1 MVMVDIFKRNTNI
14 ISVIIIIVLGFLV
27 YSNSLNGKF
36 VYDDE
41 YLVKDNAFIKS
52 LARLPSVFYKDVGSG
67 ADRAYSFYRPVLILT
82 YALDY
87 AIWGIKPFGYHLSS
101 TIFHILA
108 ALCVY
113 WFITVLF
120 ESRLLALFTASLFV
134 VHPVHVEAVSYIS
147 GRSDPLVLIF
157 SLLTFIFYLKVL
169 RTDKVRGWLA
179 GMVLSYALALLSREI
194 TVTLPIL
201 MLLYHYIFRQRIKLK
216 AYLPLLGMAI
226 FYVVIRMTVL
236 SYITMKIKYDTTFM
250 DRLPGAFV
258 AIFNYA
264 RLLIFPFDLRMEYG
278 YIKPSFLDP
287 RVIAGAIILV
297 SLIYCAVRLRKSV
310 KLITFCIGWFFIA
323 ILPTLNLYP
332 INAYMAEHWLYLPS
346 IGFFLAA
353 ASGIMV
359 LWEKKGYRTLG
370 LVILLAITAYYSILT
385 IKQNVYW
392 SDPIYFYERTLKY
405 VPRNFGFYTNLGREY
420 AARGNGAK
428 AIECYQK
435 AIDIEPSFGF
445 PYNNIGNIY
454 LDMGELE
461 KAVPYYKRSLEL
473 DPNHAFTYNNLG
485 NLYMR
490 LNKFAEA
497 VPLYKKAVE
506 MMPNNGY
513 MYNNIG
519 RACLSAGM
527 KEEAEANFKKALD
540 IDPNIFF
547 AYNNL
552 AELYL
557 SDNQP
562 GKAVEWL
569 EKAVKLDPQNGA
581 AVMGLA
587 IAHYMLKDRDKAI
600 SYYDKAVALGAKP
613 SPALSKEIENMRK

>member
-1 MVMVDIFKRNTNI
+1 MSMTDLFKRNINI
-14 ISVIIIIVLGFLV
+14 LSAVIIIALGFIV

-52 LARLPSVFYKDVGSG
+52 LSRLPSVFYKDVGSG
-67 ADRAYSFYRPVLILT
+67 ADRAYSFYRPVLIIT

-87 AIWGIKPFGYHLSS
+87 AIWNVKPFGYHLSS

-113 WFITVLF
+113 WFIAILF
-120 ESRLLALFTASLFV
+120 ESELLALFTAALFV
-134 VHPVHVEAVSYIS
+134 AHPVHVEAVSYIS

-157 SLLTFIFYLKVL
+157 TLLTFIFYLKQL
-169 RTDKVRGWLA
+169 RTDKAWGWWT
-179 GMVLSYALALLSREI
+179 GMVLSYSLAILSREI

-201 MLLYHYIFRQRIKLK
+201 MLLYHYIYREKVKWK

-226 FYVVIRMTVL
+226 FYVAIRMTL
-236 SYITMKIKYDTTFM
+236 LNYITMKITYDTTFL

-264 RLLIFPFDLRMEYG
+264 RLLLFPFDLRMEYG

-287 RVIAGAIILV
+287 RVIAGAVIII
-297 SLIYCAVRLRKSV
+297 SLACCAVKLRKSV
-310 KLITFCIGWFFIA
+310 KIISFCIGWFFIA

-346 IGFFLAA
+346 IGFFLAV
-353 ASGIMV
+353 ASGIAV
-359 LWEKKGYRTLG
+359 LWNKKGYRALG
-370 LVILLAITAYYSILT
+370 LAIILAMTLYYSFLT

-405 VPRNFGFYTNLGREY
+405 VPQNFGFYTNLGREY

-435 AIDIEPSFGF
+435 AIDIEPRFGF

-454 LDMGELE
+454 LEMGELE
-461 KAVPYYKRSLEL
+461 KAVPYYKKSLEL

-513 MYNNIG
+513 MYNNLG
-519 RACLSAGM
+519 RACLNAGM
-527 KEEAEANFKKALD
+527 PDEALAYFKKALD
-540 IDPNIFF
+540 IDPNI
-547 AYNNL
+547 AYAYTNL
-552 AELYL
+552 AELYI
-557 SDNQP
+557 SKNDSRS
-562 GKAVEWL
+562 AVEWL
-569 EKAVKLDPQNGA
+569 EKAVKLDPSNST
-581 AVMGLA
+581 AVLGLA
-587 IAHYMLKDRDKAI
+587 IAYYTLKENDKAI
-600 SYYDKAVALGAKP
+600 SYYDKAVSLGAKP
-613 SPALSKEIENMRK
+613 APALTKEIESIRK